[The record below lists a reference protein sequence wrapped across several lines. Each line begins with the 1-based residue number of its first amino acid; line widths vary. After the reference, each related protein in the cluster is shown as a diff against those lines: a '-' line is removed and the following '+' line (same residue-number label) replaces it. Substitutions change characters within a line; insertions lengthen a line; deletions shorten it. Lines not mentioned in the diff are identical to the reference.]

1 MTCAAAIYGALGG
14 LIPPSSPPS
23 DDDDDHR
30 RKPPAPPQPP
40 PPRPSGADIA
50 RDLVKDVKDQVPD
63 TEETLQ
69 R

>member
-1 MTCAAAIYGALGG
+1 MSMAAIIGAF
-14 LIPPSSPPS
+14 P

-30 RKPPAPPQPP
+30 RKPPAPKTP

-50 RDLVKDVKDQVPD
+50 RDLVKDVKDPVSD
-63 TEETLQ
+63 TEDALQ

>member
-1 MTCAAAIYGALGG
+1 MTCATFIGLGG
-14 LIPPSSPPS
+14 FIPPPS
-23 DDDDDHR
+23 DDDDDDHR
-30 RKPPAPPQPP
+30 RKPPRPQPP

>member
-1 MTCAAAIYGALGG
+1 MTCGAVIGYIIVARQYGNAR
-14 LIPPSSPPS
+14 P

-30 RKPPAPPQPP
+30 RKPPAPPAPV
-40 PPRPSGADIA
+40 PRPSGADIA

-63 TEETLQ
+63 TEDTAE

>member
-1 MTCAAAIYGALGG
+1 MSCAAIIGAVMGG
-14 LIPPSSPPS
+14 LIPPPS

-30 RKPPAPPQPP
+30 RKPPSPPQPP